1 VVELHISLMP
11 QLYMAVV
18 AVYLITLVVDMVV
31 MAAVKVVV

>member
-1 VVELHISLMP
+1 VVELHISLMT